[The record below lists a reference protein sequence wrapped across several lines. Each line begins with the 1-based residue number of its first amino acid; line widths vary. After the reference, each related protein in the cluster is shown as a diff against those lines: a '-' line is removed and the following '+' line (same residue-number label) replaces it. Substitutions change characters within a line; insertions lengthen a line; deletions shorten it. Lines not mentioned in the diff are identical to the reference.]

1 MRPDDEES
9 NELRPPREREGFLAR
24 GVGAA
29 LDWGRRNPVSAG
41 WIGACLFILILVYV
55 QALASLVDRGN
66 GGGDDDGGHGVSEP
80 ADVPPAPIEQAP
92 TPAPAPAP
100 VVDPDP
106 AETAP
111 APVSEPTP
119 AEETAE

>member
-1 MRPDDEES
+1 MMPEES
-9 NELRPPREREGFLAR
+9 SAPREGFLAR

-66 GGGDDDGGHGVSEP
+66 GGGDDDGGQGVSEP
-80 ADVPPAPIEQAP
+80 PNVPPAPIEQV
-92 TPAPAPAP
+92 TPDPAP
-100 VVDPDP
+100 V
-106 AETAP
+106 EP
-111 APVSEPTP
+111 APVSEPP
-119 AEETAE
+119 AEGSAE